1 MPVGRTEKGTTITEL
16 KGLLG
21 DAHAAVLTD
30 FRGMTVAEMTEL
42 RGLLRKHA
50 VQYRVVKNTLA
61 RIAVQDGTL
70 RELSPYLE
78 GPTAVAVSRK
88 DPVAPAKVLAG
99 WARGREKFK
108 IKGGVVEGRIVSA
121 ADVMALAD
129 LPPREVLLGRVAG
142 VLQAPI
148 QGLVTVLS
156 ASLRGLAVALNQVR
170 EQREKQGTAPA
181 S

>member
-1 MPVGRTEKGTTITEL
+1 VRRTEKDTSISEL
-16 KGLLG
+16 RGLLG
-21 DAHAAVLTD
+21 QAQAVVLTD

-42 RGLLRKHA
+42 RGLLRKQA

-61 RIAVQDGTL
+61 RIAVQDGAL
-70 RELSPYLE
+70 KELSRYLE

-88 DPVAPAKVLAG
+88 DPVAPSKILSA
-99 WARGREKFK
+99 WARGRDKFQ
-108 IKGGVVEGRIVSA
+108 IKAGVVEGRIVSA
-121 ADVMALAD
+121 ADVIALGN
-129 LPPREVLLGRVAG
+129 LPPREVLLGRMAG

-170 EQREKQGTAPA
+170 EQREKKEAAPA